1 MLLPCCWSP
10 HWFSSAATSE
20 PIAVSR
26 EPIAVSRLAGWLL
39 VAVLGLGVFLMQ
51 KAIDLHRR
59 NRESLKVAD
68 ELLYFPSG
76 KLLAAAAGE
85 YRLLVADY
93 AWLQVAQ
100 YAGSHLGLAHQED
113 NYRWLGNGMEIIG
126 ELDPH
131 FISPYVFGAQML
143 AWDAERPGEG
153 LALLRKGYERNPLT
167 WELPFQA
174 GFIAYQVMK
183 DYNEA
188 GYYFSIAAQ
197 LPGVWS
203 IAPRMAASAYG
214 KAGNFE
220 LTREL
225 WSDVYENQ
233 PNPKVKDLARKEL
246 LKLLGQELV
255 AQQTAA
261 DSFAGQ
267 VGRAPTSLE
276 ELVARHYI
284 EQIPQEPFGGR
295 YGLRSGKVEDNL
307 VEFMRA
313 LIPRLQQAVNQ
324 YRNQRHTF
332 PTELD
337 DLVRTGLLK
346 QVPPEPFGGQFTIV
360 NGIVGTTSPLP

>member
-1 MLLPCCWSP
+1 
-10 HWFSSAATSE
+10 
-20 PIAVSR
+20 
-26 EPIAVSRLAGWLL
+26 LAGWLL

-51 KAIDLHRR
+51 KAIDHYRR
-59 NRESLKVAD
+59 DRESLKAAD

-85 YRLLVADY
+85 YRLLVADF

-100 YAGSHLGLAHQED
+100 YAGSHLGAAHQED

-131 FISPYVFGAQML
+131 FVSPYVFGAQML

-153 LALLRKGYERNPLT
+153 LALLRKGCERNPLT

-174 GFIAYQVMK
+174 GFIAYQVVK
-183 DYNEA
+183 DYEQA

-197 LPGVWS
+197 LPGVWP
-203 IAPRMAASAYG
+203 IAPRMAAAAYG

-225 WSDVYENQ
+225 WTGVYQDQ
-233 PNPKVKDLARKEL
+233 PNPKVKDIARKEL
-246 LKLLGQELV
+246 LKLVGQELA
-255 AQQTAA
+255 AQQAAA

-276 ELVARHYI
+276 ELVAQRYL
-284 EQIPQEPFGGR
+284 EQLPQEPFGGR

-307 VEFMRA
+307 VEYMHA
-313 LIPRLQQAVNQ
+313 IIPRLQQAVNQ
-324 YRNQRHTF
+324 YRDQRHTF
-332 PTELD
+332 PTGLD
-337 DLVRTGLLK
+337 DLLHAGYLK
-346 QVPPEPFGGQFTIV
+346 EIPPEPFGGQFTIE
-360 NGIVGTTSPLP
+360 NGRVGTTSQLP